1 MMKVRLS
8 ASRQPYMRAG
18 IAIGARG
25 VFTILERDDITAEQ
39 WLALLSDPVVQ
50 IALSDDEGQTW
61 VSPSDEQRSDVTA
74 SVKRAVKP
82 VSSQGVTLDFSATE
96 AVFVKAGVST
106 IAELTD
112 RVDQL
117 LHTEAA
123 YSAGQRMVLDQGFHS
138 IADLV
143 VSFQRGQ
150 EELAALKEAAEQNST
165 ADRQGGAPAEVVPP
179 PAGDGEGQGA
189 AEGDKTAAPAEQVEK
204 PVSAGKAKPARKT
217 HTKPAGE

>member
-25 VFTILERDDITAEQ
+25 VFTILERDKVNAEQ

-50 IALSDDEGQTW
+50 VALSSDDGATW
-61 VSPSDEQRSDVTA
+61 FSPTPEEREKAIA
-74 SVKRAVKP
+74 SVK
-82 VSSQGVTLDFSATE
+82 E
-96 AVFVKAGVST
+96 AVTPLSSPMLPDLDAVFAATGTSSVTELDAR
-106 IAELTD
+106 IALLLEIEADQEAELL
-112 RVDQL
+112 RIQEL
-117 LHTEAA
+117 GFPSL
-123 YSAGQRMVLDQGFHS
+123 SALIQAFAGNS
-138 IADLV
+138 
-143 VSFQRGQ
+143 S
-150 EELAALKEAAEQNST
+150 ELASLKAAAEQNMT

-189 AEGDKTAAPAEQVEK
+189 AEGDKTAAPADQAEK
-204 PVSAGKAKPARKT
+204 SAPAGKAKPARKT